1 MWLAL
6 WVVVA
11 ACGGNET
18 VTGYDANPEA
28 EFDPG
33 LSLHFPDMQPN
44 GALPLQSG
52 GTFKVRLEAVIP
64 HLCEPISATV
74 ELVTAAAPEGAKV
87 SAVATLS
94 PQSPCDNV
102 AGEVELAWPEGGE
115 VLVRATL
122 AGATREQR
130 VSFGPRGV
138 LELRVDPAQAVLPA
152 AGEVV
157 EVTVLATLDGV
168 SAPGIPIRV
177 EAVPATQV
185 LPAAGVSD
193 AYGTFRA
200 SILVPKDTLG
210 MRIDA
215 IAGSVRTGVTL
226 RVAP

>member
-1 MWLAL
+1 MK
-6 WVVVA
+6 
-11 ACGGNET
+11 
-18 VTGYDANPEA
+18 GYDAKPEA

-33 LSLHFPDMQPN
+33 LTLVFPDRQPN
-44 GALPLQSG
+44 GTLPLKSG
-52 GTFKVRLEAVIP
+52 GTFKVRLDAFIP
-64 HLCEPISATV
+64 HLCEPITATV
-74 ELVTAAAPEGAKV
+74 ELVTAAAPEDAKV
-87 SAVATLS
+87 SALATLS
-94 PQSPCDNV
+94 PQSPCEQV

-122 AGATREQR
+122 AGAIREER
-130 VSFGPRGV
+130 VAFGTRGV

-185 LPAAGVSD
+185 LPATGVSD
-193 AYGTFRA
+193 ARGAFRA
-200 SILVPKDTLG
+200 SILVPVDTLG

>member
-1 MWLAL
+1 MLGG
-6 WVVVA
+6 
-11 ACGGNET
+11 CGGNET
-18 VTGYDANPEA
+18 VEGYDANPEA
-28 EFDPG
+28 PFEPELTLG
-33 LSLHFPDMQPN
+33 FPDIQPT
-44 GALPLQSG
+44 GTLPLQSG
-52 GTFKVRLEAVIP
+52 GTFKVRLEASIP

-74 ELVTAAAPEGAKV
+74 ELVTAAVPEGAKV
-87 SAVATLS
+87 SALATLS
-94 PQSPCDNV
+94 PQSPCDRV

-122 AGATREQR
+122 AGATREAR
-130 VSFGPRGV
+130 VTFGTRGV

-152 AGEVV
+152 AGELV

-177 EAVPATQV
+177 EALPATQV
-185 LPAAGVSD
+185 LPATGVSD
-193 AYGTFRA
+193 VHGTFRA
-200 SILVPKDTLG
+200 SILVPKKTLG

>member
-1 MWLAL
+1 MSVLLAG
-6 WVVVA
+6 
-11 ACGGNET
+11 CGGNET
-18 VTGYDANPEA
+18 VKGYDAKPEA

-33 LSLHFPDMQPN
+33 LTLVFPDRQPN
-44 GALPLQSG
+44 GTLPLKSG
-52 GTFKVRLEAVIP
+52 GTFKVRLDAFIP
-64 HLCEPISATV
+64 HLCEPITATV
-74 ELVTAAAPEGAKV
+74 ELVTAAAPEDAKV
-87 SAVATLS
+87 SALATLS
-94 PQSPCDNV
+94 PQSPCEQV

-122 AGATREQR
+122 AGAIREER
-130 VSFGPRGV
+130 VAFGTRGV

-185 LPAAGVSD
+185 LPATGVSD
-193 AYGTFRA
+193 ARGAFRA
-200 SILVPKDTLG
+200 SILVPVDTLG